1 MKAVILAGGEGKRL
15 RPYTHILPKP
25 LLPIGETPI
34 IEIII
39 KRLKEKG
46 IKDFFILTNYKSD
59 LFEIILGN
67 GSKLGVNITYLKE
80 KTPLGTAGPLK
91 NLEENLD
98 GNFIVI
104 NGDVLTDL
112 DFGELLKFHEDNNS
126 LITITIKKEKIRL
139 DYGMIKSE
147 GHYVTGW
154 DEKPVIEADI
164 STGIY
169 VLNSSIIKYIEK
181 DEKIDMPDLIK
192 RIIGLGV
199 SKILKFIYE
208 GKWIDI
214 GRIENYEEAIQ
225 KDLGQF
231 KD

>member
-25 LLPIGETPI
+25 LLPIGETHI

>member
-169 VLNSSIIKYIEK
+169 VLNYSIIKYIEK

>member
-1 MKAVILAGGEGKRL
+1 M
-15 RPYTHILPKP
+15 
-25 LLPIGETPI
+25 
-34 IEIII
+34 
-39 KRLKEKG
+39 
-46 IKDFFILTNYKSD
+46 
-59 LFEIILGN
+59 GN

>member
-25 LLPIGETPI
+25 LLPIWETPI

-80 KTPLGTAGPLK
+80 KTQLGTAGPLK